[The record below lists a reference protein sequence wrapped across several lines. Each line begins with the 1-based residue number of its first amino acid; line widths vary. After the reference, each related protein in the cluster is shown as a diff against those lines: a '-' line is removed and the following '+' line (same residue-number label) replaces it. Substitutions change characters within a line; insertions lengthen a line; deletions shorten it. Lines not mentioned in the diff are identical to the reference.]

1 VAIDAFQA
9 DVARI
14 ALDAAGGHGFA
25 LAGGNALVAHG
36 IVQRPTKDVDLF
48 SNEAGGPG
56 AVTAA
61 VQAALEAAGYQVLV
75 TRPPELSHGEFSQ
88 MVVRRGDDSM
98 QLDMARDWRKWPPVQ
113 LDVGPVLHLDDAVS
127 SKVSAMVGR
136 RAPETSSTSPR
147 HSTTAT
153 AGRS

>member
-1 VAIDAFQA
+1 MAIDRLQA

-14 ALDAAGGHGFA
+14 ALDVAGAHGFA

-61 VQAALEAAGYQVLV
+61 VQAA
-75 TRPPELSHGEFSQ
+75 
-88 MVVRRGDDSM
+88 
-98 QLDMARDWRKWPPVQ
+98 
-113 LDVGPVLHLDDAVS
+113 
-127 SKVSAMVGR
+127 
-136 RAPETSSTSPR
+136 
-147 HSTTAT
+147 
-153 AGRS
+153 

>member
-14 ALDAAGGHGFA
+14 ALDAAGSHGFA

-48 SNEAGGPG
+48 SDEPGGPG

-61 VQAALEAAGYQVLV
+61 VQAALEAAGYQILI

-88 MVVRRGDDSM
+88 MVVSRGDDSM
-98 QLDMARDWRKWPPVQ
+98 QLDMARDWRRWPPVELQ
-113 LDVGPVLHLDDAVS
+113 IGPVLHVDDA
-127 SKVSAMVGR
+127 
-136 RAPETSSTSPR
+136 AP
-147 HSTTAT
+147 
-153 AGRS
+153 